1 MYLST
6 FTMSSNP
13 KNLLL
18 VGQYGTRSMR
28 RYFIIHP
35 GESQTDPS
43 FYEITRKQLDSLN
56 EYGKFPDATLRPIR
70 VNEIGLDQKKLL
82 RYQISN
88 YDPYA
93 KLNAKQFLSLAT
105 LNSYIRYSKS
115 EAQIS
120 PQNSETSEVESTGQ
134 MLRESSTD
142 SGVVQESPSTSN
154 PVSDELRDADEPHES
169 PFSGE
174 PNTGESGGEPSLFPS
189 GGAVPPETNSPKRH
203 LNSAKNSSKTKT
215 SRGRG

>member
-1 MYLST
+1 M
-6 FTMSSNP
+6 SNP

-35 GESQTDPS
+35 GESPTDPS

-82 RYQISN
+82 RYQINN
-88 YDPYA
+88 YDPYV

-105 LNSYIRYSKS
+105 LNSYIRYSKTKEQAS
-115 EAQIS
+115 SQD
-120 PQNSETSEVESTGQ
+120 SETSEVESTGQ
-134 MLRESSTD
+134 MLRESSAD
-142 SGVVQESPSTSN
+142 SGVVQESPSAPN
-154 PVSDELRDADEPHES
+154 PVSDKLRDADESHES
-169 PFSGE
+169 PFGGE
-174 PNTGESGGEPSLFPS
+174 SNTGESGGEPSPLPS
-189 GGAVPPETNSPKRH
+189 GGIVPPETNSPKRH
-203 LNSAKNSSKTKT
+203 LNSAKNSSKTKA
-215 SRGRG
+215 SRDRA